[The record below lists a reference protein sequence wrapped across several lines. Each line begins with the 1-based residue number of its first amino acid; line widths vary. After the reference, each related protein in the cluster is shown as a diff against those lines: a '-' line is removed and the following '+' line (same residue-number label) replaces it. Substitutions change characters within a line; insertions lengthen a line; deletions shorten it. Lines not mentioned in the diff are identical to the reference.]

1 MTSMEHSS
9 SGLETERWITK
20 ECIREM
26 RCGTIG
32 QSSPNWRHRED
43 TASQVT
49 GSRSHWSQNLEW
61 KQTWA
66 WNSFIQYHQKPEA
79 TKLTIQSSQCKTTT
93 TLTLS
98 PKHCLQT
105 YFKKKKI
112 FLGMGRKKIVVVFQ
126 INRKRQHNPSNERL
140 EKGNRK
146 NTPNTQNVRRSHNY
160 INNFN
165 QVVN

>member
-20 ECIREM
+20 ECIRQM
-26 RCGTIG
+26 RCGTTG

-49 GSRSHWSQNLEW
+49 GSRSHWSQNLGG

-66 WNSFIQYHQKPEA
+66 WNSFIRHHQKPEA

-98 PKHCLQT
+98 PNTVYKRI
-105 YFKKKKI
+105 FKKKKI

-126 INRKRQHNPSNERL
+126 ITRKKTTQSKQWKIG
-140 EKGNRK
+140 KGNRK